1 MLLNGSEI
9 MRLKKTITK
18 SNTTYCIIMDYKNLN
33 GKRSTSVFEALGNDN
48 DLINRFGKE
57 NTMDKVQE
65 YIDSLNKTIKEN
77 KELPVKLLLDPN
89 KQIEKDINRTFF
101 SGHIFLRKIYY
112 QLGIDKICKEI
123 KKKYHFTFDIN
134 SIVECL
140 IFARII
146 WPSSKLSTYEQSKKF
161 IGNYDFDL
169 QHVYRTLTYLAKE
182 IDHIQKDLFNYSNK
196 VIDRNYKV
204 IYYDCTNFFF
214 YTEEND
220 FQRYGISKQHQ
231 PLPLVQMGLFMD
243 ADGYPFAMNIN
254 PGNTSETKTMIPSE
268 EKFLNDFD
276 MKGKNIIVCTD
287 AAMSSD
293 DIKRFNVKD
302 GRGFIITQSIR
313 KMSDYLQKYALDKKG
328 WRKLGN
334 IKDTFDLEKIAN
346 DKKSKEENYETIFYK
361 EIECETKS
369 VKQTLII
376 TFSFKYQEY
385 QNKIKQHQFDRAI
398 KLVEETNRKNK
409 NTKNTEKIKISKNP
423 NDPKRFIKET
433 RTTDTGEIAC
443 NIEYMVDQKILEEE
457 QKYSGL
463 YGITTNLINDTQ
475 TVIKV
480 LHNKWE
486 IEESFRIMKEEFD
499 TGTVYLSRE
508 DRIKG
513 HFITCYLSLFI
524 YRYLEHQ
531 LNDKYTVYEIVKKL
545 QEMKMLELKGKGFVP
560 LQTRDDLTDDLHAFL
575 GLNTDTEIITYKK
588 IKEIYDLTEN
598 KN

>member
-1 MLLNGSEI
+1 MNGSDF
-9 MRLKKTITK
+9 MRLKKTVTK

-48 DLINRFGKE
+48 NLVKRFGKE
-57 NTMDKVQE
+57 NTMNKVQE
-65 YIDSLNKTIKEN
+65 YINSLNKMIKEN

-146 WPSSKLSTYEQSKKF
+146 WPSSKLSTYEQSKKI

-302 GRGFIITQSIR
+302 GRGFIITQSIK
-313 KMSDYLQKYALDKKG
+313 KMSDDLQKYALDKKG

-369 VKQTLII
+369 VRQTLII

-398 KLVEETNRKNK
+398 KLVEETNIKNK

-531 LNDKYTVYEIVKKL
+531 LNDKYTVYEIIEKL
-545 QEMKMLELKGKGFVP
+545 QEMKMLELKGKGFIP

-588 IKEIYDLTEN
+588 IKEIYDLTES
-598 KN
+598 KK

>member
-1 MLLNGSEI
+1 
-9 MRLKKTITK
+9 MRLKKTVTK

-48 DLINRFGKE
+48 NLVKRFGKE
-57 NTMDKVQE
+57 NTMNKVQE
-65 YIDSLNKTIKEN
+65 YINSLNKMIKEN

-302 GRGFIITQSIR
+302 GRGFIITQSIK
-313 KMSDYLQKYALDKKG
+313 KMSDDLQKYALDKKG

-369 VKQTLII
+369 VRQTLII

-531 LNDKYTVYEIVKKL
+531 LNDKYTVYEIIEKL
-545 QEMKMLELKGKGFVP
+545 QEMKMLELKGKGFIP

-588 IKEIYDLTEN
+588 IKEIYDLTES
-598 KN
+598 KK

>member
-1 MLLNGSEI
+1 
-9 MRLKKTITK
+9 MRLKKTVTK

-302 GRGFIITQSIR
+302 GRGFIITQSIK
-313 KMSDYLQKYALDKKG
+313 KMSDDLQKYALDKKG

-369 VKQTLII
+369 VRQTLII

-545 QEMKMLELKGKGFVP
+545 QEMKMLELKGKGFIP

>member
-302 GRGFIITQSIR
+302 GRGFIITQSIK
-313 KMSDYLQKYALDKKG
+313 KMSDDLQKYALDKKG

-369 VKQTLII
+369 VRQTLII

-531 LNDKYTVYEIVKKL
+531 LNDKYTVYEIIEKL
-545 QEMKMLELKGKGFVP
+545 QEMKMLELKGKGFIP

-588 IKEIYDLTEN
+588 IKEIYDLTES
-598 KN
+598 KK

>member
-302 GRGFIITQSIR
+302 GRGFIITQSIK
-313 KMSDYLQKYALDKKG
+313 KMSDDLQKYALDKKG

-369 VKQTLII
+369 VRQTLII

-398 KLVEETNRKNK
+398 KLVEETNIKNK

-531 LNDKYTVYEIVKKL
+531 LNDKYTVYEIIEKL
-545 QEMKMLELKGKGFVP
+545 QEMKMLELKGKGFIP

-588 IKEIYDLTEN
+588 IKEIYDLTES
-598 KN
+598 KK

>member
-1 MLLNGSEI
+1 
-9 MRLKKTITK
+9 MRLKKTVTK

-48 DLINRFGKE
+48 DLVKRFGKE
-57 NTMDKVQE
+57 NTMNKVQE
-65 YIDSLNKTIKEN
+65 YINSLNQMIKEN

-89 KQIEKDINRTFF
+89 KQIEKDVNRTFF

-112 QLGIDKICKEI
+112 QLGIDKICEEI

-134 SIVECL
+134 SVVECL

-161 IGNYDFDL
+161 IGNHDFDL

-182 IDHIQKDLFNYSNK
+182 IDSIQKELFNYSNK

-268 EKFLNDFD
+268 EKFLKDFD

-302 GRGFIITQSIR
+302 GRGFIITQSI
-313 KMSDYLQKYALDKKG
+313 KKLSDDLQKYALDKKG
-328 WRKLGN
+328 WRKVGN
-334 IKDTFDLEKIAN
+334 IENTYDLEKIEN

-409 NTKNTEKIKISKNP
+409 NTKDTEKIKISKNP

-443 NIEYMVDQKILEEE
+443 NIEYMVDQEILEEE

>member
-57 NTMDKVQE
+57 NTMNKVQE
-65 YIDSLNKTIKEN
+65 YINSLNKMIKEN

-302 GRGFIITQSIR
+302 GRGFIITQSIK
-313 KMSDYLQKYALDKKG
+313 KMSDDLQKYALDKKG

-369 VKQTLII
+369 VRQTLII

-545 QEMKMLELKGKGFVP
+545 QEMKMLELKGKGFIP